1 MGPRRWGGRGR
12 SPAGRPGPGRPPGIW
27 GPVPPLAPPL
37 PLYPPTYAPPPPPES
52 SPLQSWAPRQPG
64 TVPGSLPSAG
74 GRVGRAAEAPRTWPG
89 TLGASKTRGREAGCP
104 KGLAPAS
111 EPPPGD
117 AWSFTDVARV
127 QALPVIPVRWCPS
140 ASELWLCLQP
150 KQVKGSCLRAAHHPR
165 DVLGPA

>member
-1 MGPRRWGGRGR
+1 MGPCFSRISQLLPGETPEPARGEK
-12 SPAGRPGPGRPPGIW
+12 AC
-27 GPVPPLAPPL
+27 
-37 PLYPPTYAPPPPPES
+37 
-52 SPLQSWAPRQPG
+52 
-64 TVPGSLPSAG
+64 PGSARGIGNPSLT
-74 GRVGRAAEAPRTWPG
+74 VN
-89 TLGASKTRGREAGCP
+89 
-104 KGLAPAS
+104 GLAPAS